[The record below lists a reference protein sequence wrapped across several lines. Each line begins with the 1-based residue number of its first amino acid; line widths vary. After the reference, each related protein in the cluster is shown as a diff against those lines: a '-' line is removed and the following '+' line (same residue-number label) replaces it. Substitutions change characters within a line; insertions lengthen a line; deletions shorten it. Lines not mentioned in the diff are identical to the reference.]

1 MNQTVPS
8 CLPDLP
14 GLELHVASEVSCGGA
29 RFFLASH
36 DGRRTLV
43 ILTRPDDPLL
53 DRFGGERSERD
64 GQVLFLGP
72 ADAANAAALRAT
84 LPGLQPRPL
93 GLQTSVG
100 MGDRLGLATP
110 GHVRAL
116 RRVMGRPGAKALAPI
131 FAQQSIREMSRTCRT
146 PQEVLDD
153 ATWGAFQA
161 GWHEGLGADAD
172 HLKTVSDVDKCVA
185 AGFTLFTID
194 PGDHVEASA
203 EALDAANLRAR
214 YAALP
219 WSDLESSPGGLLD
232 RYVGKRF
239 DLDNLRITLQEEA
252 LMRAAVKYGR
262 AVAQVA
268 AMYRHL
274 MTVRS
279 SEGFELEV
287 SVDETQSPTSHAEH
301 LVVAAELTRLGVRWV
316 SLAPRFVGRFD
327 KGVDYIGDLADF
339 EDHFAGHA
347 AIARSMGPYKL
358 SLHSGS
364 DKFGIYGIAA
374 EHARGL
380 LHLKTAGTS
389 YLEALR
395 TVASTA
401 PDLFRRIYDIAR
413 QCYESD
419 RVSYQLL
426 ADLRRVPPSSNLSD
440 AELPAC
446 LDHVDTRQ
454 VLHVTYG
461 SVLAPDRG
469 LRSPLLDTLHR
480 NAGAYAA
487 ALEDHFVGHLAP
499 LAVG

>member
-1 MNQTVPS
+1 MNQTVPTR
-8 CLPDLP
+8 LPDLP
-14 GLELHVASEVSCGGA
+14 GLRLHVESQALSGGA

-36 DGRRTLV
+36 DGHHTLV

-53 DRFGGERSERD
+53 DRFGGERSQRD

-72 ADAANAAALRAT
+72 VDAANAAALRAT
-84 LPGLQPRPL
+84 LPALQPRPL

-116 RRVMGRPGAKALAPI
+116 RRVMGQPGAKAVAPI
-131 FAQQSIREMSRTCRT
+131 FAQQSIREMSRTGRT
-146 PQEVLDD
+146 PEEVLDD

-172 HLKTVSDVDKCVA
+172 HLKTVADVDRCVA

-203 EALDAANLRAR
+203 DVLDEAALRAR

-219 WSDLESSPGGLLD
+219 WFDLESSPGGLLD
-232 RYVGKRF
+232 RYMGKRL
-239 DLDNLRITLQEEA
+239 DLDNLRITLDEEA

-274 MTVRS
+274 TTVRPP
-279 SEGFELEV
+279 EGFELEV

-301 LVVAAELTRLGVRWV
+301 LYVAFELTRLGVRWV

-327 KGVDYIGDLADF
+327 KGVDYVGDLADF
-339 EDHFAGHA
+339 EGHFAGHA
-347 AIARSMGPYKL
+347 AVARSMGPYKL

-364 DKFGIYGIAA
+364 DKFSVYGIAA

-395 TVASTA
+395 TVASVA
-401 PDLFRRIYDIAR
+401 PDLFRRIYDVAR

-419 RVSYQLL
+419 RASYHVS
-426 ADLRRVPPSSNLSD
+426 AELRRVPPSSSLSD
-440 AELPAC
+440 SALSAC
-446 LDHVDTRQ
+446 LDDVDSRQ

-469 LRSPLLDTLHR
+469 LRFPLLDTLQQHSE
-480 NAGAYAA
+480 AYCA

-499 LAVG
+499 LVVG